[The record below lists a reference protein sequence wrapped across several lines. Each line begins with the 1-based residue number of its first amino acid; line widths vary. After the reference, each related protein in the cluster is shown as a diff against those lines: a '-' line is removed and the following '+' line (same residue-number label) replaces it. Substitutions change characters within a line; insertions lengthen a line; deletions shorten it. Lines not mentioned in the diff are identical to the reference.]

1 MEVKFEDMG
10 SSFET
15 NFAQGKTFSAEVE
28 EVTEVATNDH
38 RQLLYRDAENAH
50 PMSSITGLTEE
61 LGSKPGE
68 ALTNLEIES
77 LLK

>member
-1 MEVKFEDMG
+1 MEAKFEDL
-10 SSFET
+10 STSFET
-15 NFAQGKTFSAEVE
+15 NFAQEKRFSAEVE
-28 EVTEVATNDH
+28 QVTEVATNDH
-38 RQLLYRDAENAH
+38 RQLLHRDADNAH

-61 LGSKPGE
+61 LESKPGE